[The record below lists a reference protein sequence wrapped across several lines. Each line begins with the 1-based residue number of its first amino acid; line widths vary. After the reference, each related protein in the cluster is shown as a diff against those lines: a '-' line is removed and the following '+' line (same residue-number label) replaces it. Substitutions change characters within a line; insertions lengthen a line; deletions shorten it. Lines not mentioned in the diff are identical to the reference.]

1 LLPYSLEPTLNRPIL
16 ARLLVAATVGGLP
29 AAVWAQDRPGTE
41 PKVQPKSEM
50 AVKPEADTRDPG
62 KTATDAVTN
71 PAAVPPTEGA
81 VGSGKPPAGGT
92 SPATGR

>member
-1 LLPYSLEPTLNRPIL
+1 MTRPIL
-16 ARLLVAATVGGLP
+16 ARLLAVLTVAGLP
-29 AAVWAQDRPGTE
+29 AAAWAQDRPGAE
-41 PKVQPKSEM
+41 PKVQPKSET

-62 KTATDAVTN
+62 QTATDAVTN

>member
-1 LLPYSLEPTLNRPIL
+1 MTRPIL
-16 ARLLVAATVGGLP
+16 ARLLAVLTVAGLP
-29 AAVWAQDRPGTE
+29 AAAWAQDRPGAE
-41 PKVQPKSEM
+41 PKSET

-62 KTATDAVTN
+62 QTATDAVTN